1 MTEPAAA
8 TQRPPDARS
17 GAGAMLRA
25 ARQAQGLHIAALA
38 ASIKVPQAKL
48 EALEAERYQDL
59 PDATFARALA
69 QTVCR
74 ALKIDP
80 VPVLAGLPAS
90 HTDRLERVDGG
101 LNAPFR
107 ERPGHSDPMDWRWL
121 RRPSV
126 WVVALLLGGAAAV
139 AFLPMTWFQSMAKV
153 VATIGVRPESAD
165 PARGNAM
172 PAELPASALA
182 GAIVEHADMRTATVT
197 SPAGD
202 AASAPLAEPAPP
214 APAGAAASVPD
225 AAPAALSSA
234 TRIRAVQASW
244 VQVTDSRGQV
254 LLARL
259 LAAGEEIGFDNQPPL
274 KLRIGNASGTE
285 VLRNGQPVDLAPS
298 TRDNIAN
305 LEIR

>member
-1 MTEPAAA
+1 
-8 TQRPPDARS
+8 
-17 GAGAMLRA
+17 MLRS

-80 VPVLAGLPAS
+80 GPVLAGLPAG

-107 ERPGHSDPMDWRWL
+107 ERPGHADPMDWRWIK
-121 RRPSV
+121 RPSF
-126 WVVALLLGGAAAV
+126 WVVALLLGAAAAV
-139 AFLPMTWFQSMAKV
+139 SFLPMTWFQSMTKV
-153 VATIGVRPESAD
+153 VAAIGGRSESAD

-197 SPAGD
+197 TAAGD
-202 AASAPLAEPAPP
+202 AASASVTGHAPP
-214 APAGAAASVPD
+214 AAVVVAASVPTV
-225 AAPAALSSA
+225 APAALASA

-254 LLARL
+254 LLSRV
-259 LAAGEEIGFDNQPPL
+259 LAAGEEIGFDNEPPL